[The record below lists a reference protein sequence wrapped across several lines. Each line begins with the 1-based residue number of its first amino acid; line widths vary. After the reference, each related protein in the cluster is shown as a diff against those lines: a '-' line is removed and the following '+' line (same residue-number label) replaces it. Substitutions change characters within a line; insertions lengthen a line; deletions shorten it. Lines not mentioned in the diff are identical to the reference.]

1 MNRPAAEARGG
12 PVMAT
17 ESLAEFRSAHARAI
31 ARLHQQGHGAE
42 FGLDESDLAVALYLS
57 VRAWDADAAAGA
69 IDEYLDS
76 LRAEDFVLAHACVRG
91 IENAWERF
99 IADYRPALYAA
110 ARALA
115 RDEARARELADSLW
129 AELYG
134 LQERGG
140 ERRSLLSYFGG
151 RSSLGTWLRAVLA
164 QRFVD
169 SARASQRI
177 RPLEERPAELA
188 IDCDPP
194 DPDRARYVGALGAAL
209 TAALA
214 TLEPRE
220 RLRLSYYYLESLTLG
235 EVGRL
240 LGEHPST
247 VSRALE
253 RTRFELKR
261 EVERRL
267 RREQH
272 LNEEQIRLCYDY
284 AAEQWP
290 FDLRRAL
297 SESK

>member
-1 MNRPAAEARGG
+1 MNRPAAQARGG
-12 PVMAT
+12 LVMGT
-17 ESLAEFRSAHARAI
+17 ESLAEFRSAHVRAI
-31 ARLHQQGHGAE
+31 ARLYQRGHGAE
-42 FGLDESDLAVALYLS
+42 LGLDQDNLAAALHAS
-57 VRAWDADAAAGA
+57 VGAWDTEAAPHA

-76 LRAEDFVLAHACVRG
+76 LRAEDLVLASACACG
-91 IENAWERF
+91 IEGAWERF

-110 ARALA
+110 ARALT

-134 LQERGG
+134 LQTRGG

-151 RSSLGTWLRAVLA
+151 RSSLATWLRAVLA

-169 SARASQRI
+169 SARYAQRI
-177 RPLEERPAELA
+177 RPLEERPAEPA
-188 IDCDPP
+188 TDYDPP
-194 DPDRARYVGALGAAL
+194 DPDRARYLGALGAAL

-214 TLEPRE
+214 MLEPRE

-247 VSRALE
+247 VSRALD
-253 RTRFELKR
+253 RTRLALKR

-290 FDLRRAL
+290 FDLGRAL
-297 SESK
+297 SESE